1 MVEASAEFRK
11 NSFNDEDSATLAR
24 VAAQLQ
30 NVADEQISAGEAASF
45 LIAQMTAFDFGADQ
59 AEYVTDAVNEVANQ
73 FSVSSGDIV
82 KNLGNVSAAL
92 TVGGNKF
99 EEVLGLK

>member
-11 NSFNDEDSATLAR
+11 NSFNDEDSATLAK

-59 AEYVTDAVNEVANQ
+59 AEYVTDAVNEVRFGASINRVNCWKPKS
-73 FSVSSGDIV
+73 FWIW
-82 KNLGNVSAAL
+82 
-92 TVGGNKF
+92 
-99 EEVLGLK
+99 